1 VAAATLTR
9 DERGA
14 TSVEYGLIAT
24 AVAALI
30 TVVVLAL
37 GGVTRDMFSSSC
49 TAIDSRTA
57 TGATCSP

>member
-1 VAAATLTR
+1 MAR

-14 TSVEYGLIAT
+14 SSVEYGLVVT
-24 AVAALI
+24 AIAALI
-30 TVVVLAL
+30 VIVLLAL

-49 TAIDSRTA
+49 TAIDSRAA